1 MNKMSKEK
9 TTTFYVEGPDWEH
22 TVSLDPTIF
31 EDERSQLFEA
41 ATLAVEKQMKAA
53 ELLNVGAI
61 ILVRK
66 SKAAKKEAMVN
77 AYICLSNAGQ
87 YALAENLRNNFKK
100 ESGQDLALDENGYSY

>member
-9 TTTFYVEGPDWEH
+9 TISFFVEGPNWEH

-31 EDERSQLFEA
+31 DDERSQLFEA
-41 ATLAVEKQMKAA
+41 ATLAIEKQMKKDDD
-53 ELLNVGAI
+53 LNLGAC

-77 AYICLSNAGQ
+77 AYLCLVNVGQ
-87 YALAENLRNNFKK
+87 YQLAEDLRKNFK
-100 ESGQDLALDENGYSY
+100 ESTKQDLADDTMGYTF